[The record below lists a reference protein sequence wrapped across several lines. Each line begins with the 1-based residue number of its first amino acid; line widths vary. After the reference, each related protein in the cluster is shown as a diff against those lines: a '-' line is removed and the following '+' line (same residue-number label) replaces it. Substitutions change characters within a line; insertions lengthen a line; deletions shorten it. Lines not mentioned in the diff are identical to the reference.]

1 MYGHGMQPPA
11 RTRGSVIAIR
21 VLVFFGSFFSI
32 GLLAFL
38 PLFRIAVLS
47 RRSRDWLFAVVS
59 VPLIITCFAVV
70 GSLPE
75 SNPLTDVG
83 IIVLLL
89 LGAGSGTYYILF
101 DMRRRHSPL
110 YGPVPQTGAVY
121 PPGPRQGYGYPAPP
135 QQPYAPRPVPPQ
147 PYAATQAAPGPVP
160 APAPQPPY
168 PSGPSSTPVPSS
180 AESAA
185 GRPGPARIDQ
195 VRAELDELSDYLRKQ
210 EGDR

>member
-11 RTRGSVIAIR
+11 RTPGSVIAIR
-21 VLVFFGSFFSI
+21 VLVFLGSFFSI
-32 GLLAFL
+32 GLLSFL

-47 RRSRDWLFAVVS
+47 RRARDWLFAVVS

-101 DMRRRHSPL
+101 DMRRRQSPL
-110 YGPVPQTGAVY
+110 YGPGPQTGAVY

-135 QQPYAPRPVPPQ
+135 QQPYANRQTPIPPQ
-147 PYAATQAAPGPVP
+147 PYAATQAAP
-160 APAPQPPY
+160 APQPQPPY
-168 PSGPSSTPVPSS
+168 QPGPASTPIPNS
-180 AESAA
+180 AENTA

>member
-1 MYGHGMQPPA
+1 MYGPGMQPPA
-11 RTRGSVIAIR
+11 RTPGSVIAIR

-32 GLLAFL
+32 GLLSCV

-47 RRSRDWLFAVVS
+47 RRSRDWLLAVVS

-101 DMRRRHSPL
+101 DMRRRQSPL
-110 YGPVPQTGAVY
+110 YGPVPPAGAVY

-135 QQPYAPRPVPPQ
+135 QQPYAHRPVPPQ

-160 APAPQPPY
+160 APQPPY
-168 PSGPSSTPVPSS
+168 TPGPSSTPIPNS
-180 AESAA
+180 AENAA
-185 GRPGPARIDQ
+185 NRPEPARIDQ